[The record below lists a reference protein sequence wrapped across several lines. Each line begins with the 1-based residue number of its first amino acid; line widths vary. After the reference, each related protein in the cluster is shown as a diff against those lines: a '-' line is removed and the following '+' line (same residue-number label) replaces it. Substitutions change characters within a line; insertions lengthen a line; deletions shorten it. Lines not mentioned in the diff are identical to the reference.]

1 MQILLPSL
9 GELRVIECPKVEMF
23 PDGASRSVDCCEKGI
38 RDRCIVQQPKPL
50 NQWVHS
56 LKTDLLDQM
65 GKFDSLIEC
74 AFSLWRKVDSLEAN
88 IKDLEAEASF
98 FNATASQVAVRVHF
112 FVSFFTLMII

>member
-1 MQILLPSL
+1 MGVSILTGKDSS
-9 GELRVIECPKVEMF
+9 
-23 PDGASRSVDCCEKGI
+23 ASRRFKQFLAAYEDLGVLLLE
-38 RDRCIVQQPKPL
+38 
-50 NQWVHS
+50 WVHS
-56 LKTDLLDQM
+56 LKMDLLDQM